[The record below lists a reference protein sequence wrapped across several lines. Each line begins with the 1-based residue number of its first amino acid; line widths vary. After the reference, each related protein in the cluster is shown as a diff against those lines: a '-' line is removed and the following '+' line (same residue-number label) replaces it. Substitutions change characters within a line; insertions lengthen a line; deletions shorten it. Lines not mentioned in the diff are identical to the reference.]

1 MRVRPAVSPAGPRR
15 RTFSVTALVTVLV
28 AALALLGACGLPRSS
43 SPVQVPPDDVPYGL
57 LATPTTAPTP
67 TATPGVLLVPGTIY
81 LADAQQK
88 LVAVGV
94 QVPEAPATAM
104 LQSLLNRLAVG
115 PSDRERARGLVTDLG
130 PASTIVLRTISAGT
144 ASIDLQPTGQ
154 DPSANKLPVAVGQI
168 VMTATSIV
176 GVDRVV
182 FVRAGTV
189 LPVPGPDGS
198 MIADPLIA
206 DDYTGMMAPGQPPV
220 DRTVPLPTV
229 ATPAT
234 TTTTTE
240 P

>member
-1 MRVRPAVSPAGPRR
+1 M
-15 RTFSVTALVTVLV
+15 
-28 AALALLGACGLPRSS
+28 
-43 SPVQVPPDDVPYGL
+43 
-57 LATPTTAPTP
+57 
-67 TATPGVLLVPGTIY
+67 LLVPGTIY

-94 QVPEAPATAM
+94 QVPDAPAAPM

-130 PASTIVLRTISAGT
+130 PASTIVLRSISAGT
-144 ASIDLQPTGQ
+144 ASIDLQSIGQ
-154 DPSANKLPVAVGQI
+154 DPSASKLPVAVGQI

-198 MIADPLIA
+198 TTADALVAA
-206 DDYTGMMAPGQPPV
+206 DYDGMMAPGQPPV
-220 DRTVPLPTV
+220 DRTVPLPAGGDPRDHDDDHRALTRTSRQRPAGAV
-229 ATPAT
+229 RATARGSSAT
-234 TTTTTE
+234 G
-240 P
+240 

>member
-1 MRVRPAVSPAGPRR
+1 MP
-15 RTFSVTALVTVLV
+15 LVTVLL
-28 AALALLGACGLPRSS
+28 AAFALLSGCGLPRSS
-43 SPVQVPPDDVPYGL
+43 TPVQVPPDDVPYGL
-57 LATPTTAPTP
+57 LSSPTVAPTP
-67 TATPGVLLVPGTIY
+67 TETPGVLLVPGTIY

-94 QVPEAPATAM
+94 QVPAAPVAPM

-115 PSDRERARGLVTDLG
+115 PTDGERARDLATDLG
-130 PASTIVLRTISAGT
+130 PASTIVLRGISAGT

-154 DPSANKLPVAVGQI
+154 DPNASKLPVAVGQI
-168 VMTATSIV
+168 VLTATSIV

-182 FVRAGTV
+182 FVRAGSV

-198 MIADPLIA
+198 TTANALVAADYVGLL
-206 DDYTGMMAPGQPPV
+206 APGQPPV
-220 DRTVPLPTV
+220 DRTVPLPQV
-229 ATPAT
+229 ATPAS